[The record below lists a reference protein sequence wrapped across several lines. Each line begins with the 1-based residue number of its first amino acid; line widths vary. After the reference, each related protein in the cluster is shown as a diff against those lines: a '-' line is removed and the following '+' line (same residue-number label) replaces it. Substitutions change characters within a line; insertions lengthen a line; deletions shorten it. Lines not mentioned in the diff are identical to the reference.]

1 LFYRTYHEHVKEN
14 PMRQWTLAAAGFA
27 LLAAALWHLPATA
40 QRSAAPGTPEPAL
53 AQPTAAEP
61 AAAAAAAAPARR
73 IPRPQAAAAEPVT
86 FAEYRD
92 FRLRDIARRQA
103 RLERELA
110 ETDLPPEEHANLA
123 ARKAYY
129 DRLAAMPAVERD
141 RLFRARFDQ
150 IDTDHDGTLDAAER
164 AAWRAK
170 QAQRYRQPGAVA
182 RAGDDP

>member
-1 LFYRTYHEHVKEN
+1 
-14 PMRQWTLAAAGFA
+14 MRQWTLAAAGFA
-27 LLAAALWHLPATA
+27 LIAAVLWHLPATA
-40 QRSAAPGTPEPAL
+40 QRAGAPDNPEPAV
-53 AQPTAAEP
+53 AQPGDAPAVTSAPAASAPQRPAHPSRP
-61 AAAAAAAAPARR
+61 AAA
-73 IPRPQAAAAEPVT
+73 PRAAESIT
-86 FAEYRD
+86 FDQYRE

-110 ETDLPPEEHANLA
+110 EPDLSPDERANLE

-129 DRLAAMPAVERD
+129 NQLLAMPAAERD

-170 QAQRYRQPGAVA
+170 QRERYQQSPALA
-182 RAGDDP
+182 RAADGPDQR